1 VGSAARGSR
10 MEVLMPRMISP
21 SDLGKIAEEHEME
34 EAK

>member
-1 VGSAARGSR
+1 

-21 SDLGKIAEEHEME
+21 SDLGKIAEEHEIE